1 MKNNVALHD
10 FIVNNTDSLTN
21 AWFQT
26 KKGKEGSIYSSTAPA
41 IGDKL
46 RLQNKKFITT
56 IAQIFINTDTESNYE
71 AIKQWASD
79 VAKDRVSTNT
89 ELKEIIS
96 QFKVFRQ
103 IYWNKI
109 NEFVM
114 QSTNSITPEKIL
126 TWSNLFHYAFDNVIE
141 EFVAT
146 YTAYHQAALLAQQEM
161 ISELSSPII
170 KLTNEISVL
179 PLIGSID
186 TQRAKIIMESSLQQ
200 CQEKNV
206 ECLVI
211 DLSGVPIVD
220 TMVANQLFIVVSA
233 LELIGVNSIM
243 TGVRP
248 EVAQTAVHLGLDFS
262 KITIY
267 STLEKALENLEN
279 YTKNRKPNIR

>member
-1 MKNNVALHD
+1 MEKNVALHD

-21 AWFQT
+21 AWFQS
-26 KKGKEGSIYSSTAPA
+26 KKAKEGSIYSSSAPT
-41 IGDKL
+41 IGEKL
-46 RLQNKKFITT
+46 RVQNKKFITT
-56 IAQIFINTDTESNYE
+56 MAQIFINPDTDSNYD

-89 ELKEIIS
+89 ELNEIIP

-109 NEFVM
+109 NEFATE
-114 QSTNSITPEKIL
+114 STNSITPEKLL

-146 YTAYHQAALLAQQEM
+146 YTAYHRATLLAQQEM

-186 TQRAKIIMESSLQQ
+186 TQRAKVITETSLKQ

-220 TMVANQLFIVVSA
+220 TMVANQLFIVVTA
-233 LELIGVNSIM
+233 LELIGVKSII

-248 EVAQTAVHLGLDFS
+248 EVAQTAIQLGLDFS
-262 KITIY
+262 HITIY
-267 STLEKALENLEN
+267 SNLQKALEKWEF
-279 YTKNRKPNIR
+279 RKKRVLK

>member
-1 MKNNVALHD
+1 MEKNVALHD

-21 AWFQT
+21 AWFQS
-26 KKGKEGSIYSSTAPA
+26 KKAKEGSIYSSTAPT
-41 IGDKL
+41 ICEKL
-46 RLQNKKFITT
+46 RVQNQKFITT
-56 IAQIFINTDTESNYE
+56 IAHIFINPDTDSNYD

-79 VAKDRVSTNT
+79 VAKDRVSTHT
-89 ELKEIIS
+89 ELNEIIP

-109 NEFVM
+109 NEFA
-114 QSTNSITPEKIL
+114 SEPTNSITPEKLL

-146 YTAYHQAALLAQQEM
+146 YTAYHRATLLAQQEM

-186 TQRAKIIMESSLQQ
+186 THRAKVITETSLKQ

-220 TMVANQLFIVVSA
+220 TMVANQLFIVVTA
-233 LELIGVNSIM
+233 LELIGVKSII

-248 EVAQTAVHLGLDFS
+248 EVAQTAIHLGLDFS
-262 KITIY
+262 HITIY
-267 STLEKALENLEN
+267 SSLQKALEKWEF
-279 YTKNRKPNIR
+279 RKKRILK